1 MKIDVRLEQCNKT
14 VFVGSLF
21 FLSSPMEHEKKCI
34 SELLLIIIIII
45 MIIIIFIII
54 ILSRLRVRFSVEFFM

>member
-1 MKIDVRLEQCNKT
+1 
-14 VFVGSLF
+14 
-21 FLSSPMEHEKKCI
+21 MEHEKKCI